1 MLKDSLKVSVLPAM
15 NNLLEILLAK
25 SESWAH
31 YPMLA
36 HTHGQPA
43 SPTTLGK

>member
-1 MLKDSLKVSVLPAM
+1 MLKDAVSKVYIPTAK
-15 NNLLEILLAK
+15 LLVNQLMDQAEK
-25 SESWAH
+25 WAQC
-31 YPMLA
+31 PMLA